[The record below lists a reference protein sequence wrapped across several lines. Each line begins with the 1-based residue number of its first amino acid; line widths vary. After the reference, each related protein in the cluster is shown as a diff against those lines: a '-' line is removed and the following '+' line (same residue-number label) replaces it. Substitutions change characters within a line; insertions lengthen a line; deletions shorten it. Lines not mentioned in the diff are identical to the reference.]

1 MTEKTYDVA
10 VVGATDLVGE
20 AIIEHLGVRG
30 FPVGTLYPL
39 AAGDAAGGR
48 VQFCEKSISIRPVE
62 DFDFSRVQIAFF
74 ADTDEVSAKFV
85 PKAAGAGC
93 VAIDTSAEFR
103 NDEDVPLVVP
113 EVNPELIRQ
122 YNQSNIIA
130 SPDCPTVQM
139 VVALKPIYDA
149 VGIDRINVLVQ
160 QSASALG
167 RDAVE
172 ELAAQTAALL
182 NMKPIKSS
190 VFSKQIAFNSLPC
203 TDQPL
208 DHGYT
213 KDEQAIID
221 STKKIFADSE
231 LKVNPSI
238 STIPVFFGC
247 SQALHIETKNKISVD
262 AVTKLVSL
270 APSVKLIEGDC
281 PTVVTDAVG
290 KDSVFV
296 GRVREDLSCL
306 SGLDLWVVADNV
318 RKGAALNS
326 IQIAQILIKEYL

>member
-10 VVGATDLVGE
+10 VVGASDLVGE
-20 AIIEHLGVRG
+20 AIIEHLGERG

-48 VQFCEKSISIRPVE
+48 VKFGEKSLSIRPVE
-62 DFDFSRVQIAFF
+62 DFDFGQVQIAFF
-74 ADTDEVSAKFV
+74 ADTDETSAKFA
-85 PKAAGAGC
+85 PKAAGVDC
-93 VAIDTSAEFR
+93 VVIDSSAEFR
-103 NDEDVPLVVP
+103 YDEDVPLVVP
-113 EVNPELIRQ
+113 EVNPESIRH

-130 SPDCPTVQM
+130 SPDCSTVQM
-139 VVALKPIYDA
+139 VVALKPLYDA

-167 RDAVE
+167 RGAVE

-182 NMKPIKSS
+182 NMKPITS
-190 VFSKQIAFNSLPC
+190 VVFPKQIAFNSLPC
-203 TDQPL
+203 ADQSL
-208 DHGYT
+208 DNGYT
-213 KDEQAIID
+213 RDEQAIID

-231 LKVNPSI
+231 LRVNASV

-262 AVTKLVSL
+262 AITKLLSQ
-270 APSVKLIEGDC
+270 APSVKLVDDNC

-290 KDSVFV
+290 NDAVFV
-296 GRVREDLSCL
+296 GRVREDVSCS
-306 SGLDLWVVADNV
+306 SGLDFFVVADNV

-326 IQIAQILIKEYL
+326 IQIAQILIKDYL